1 MCNPIQQEHEIQQAP
16 APIVVQEQDQA
27 VQQAQAV
34 EQAQEQQQAVQQEQ
48 VQQQQQA
55 QQQPA
60 APVDAAPAQT
70 QNKKKTE
77 RIAPVTRKQVRGNF
91 SDVRKN
97 AFQENL
103 MDNVRMDA
111 AVHDSKPYRAV
122 MDAIRDYAS
131 MNLEKTSTD
140 KQSAALAKARRLLRA
155 HPATPDAQDA
165 EECISD
171 VYLRVWER
179 FSSFDRARGSLA
191 AWLTAVARNAA
202 VDRRRAVRP
211 PDEAWDGQA
220 GAAPSPE
227 DELLRR
233 ERTRQLKRA
242 VDALGAAEQVLFYR
256 KYYYLQSTAQIA
268 AEMGLS
274 ERAVEGRLYRL
285 RRRLQKAMG
294 GDAR

>member
-1 MCNPIQQEHEIQQAP
+1 M
-16 APIVVQEQDQA
+16 D
-27 VQQAQAV
+27 
-34 EQAQEQQQAVQQEQ
+34 
-48 VQQQQQA
+48 
-55 QQQPA
+55 
-60 APVDAAPAQT
+60 
-70 QNKKKTE
+70 E
-77 RIAPVTRKQVRGNF
+77 RILELLSAGDQEGITLLQKQYGSMVRYIVRGI
-91 SDVRKN
+91 
-97 AFQENL
+97 L
-103 MDNVRMDA
+103 
-111 AVHDSKPYRAV
+111 
-122 MDAIRDYAS
+122 
-131 MNLEKTSTD
+131 
-140 KQSAALAKARRLLRA
+140 
-155 HPATPDAQDA
+155 PDAQDA

-179 FSSFDRARGSLA
+179 FASCDAASGSRAGG
-191 AWLTAVARNAA
+191 LTAGARTAA
-202 VDRRRAVRP
+202 VDRRRAARP

>member
-1 MCNPIQQEHEIQQAP
+1 M
-16 APIVVQEQDQA
+16 D
-27 VQQAQAV
+27 
-34 EQAQEQQQAVQQEQ
+34 
-48 VQQQQQA
+48 
-55 QQQPA
+55 
-60 APVDAAPAQT
+60 
-70 QNKKKTE
+70 E
-77 RIAPVTRKQVRGNF
+77 RILELLSAGDQEGITLLQKQYGSMVRYIVRGI
-91 SDVRKN
+91 
-97 AFQENL
+97 L
-103 MDNVRMDA
+103 
-111 AVHDSKPYRAV
+111 
-122 MDAIRDYAS
+122 
-131 MNLEKTSTD
+131 
-140 KQSAALAKARRLLRA
+140 
-155 HPATPDAQDA
+155 PDAQDA

-191 AWLTAVARNAA
+191 TWLTAVARNAA

-285 RRRLQKAMG
+285 RRRLQKALG
-294 GDAR
+294 GDAL

>member
-1 MCNPIQQEHEIQQAP
+1 M
-16 APIVVQEQDQA
+16 D
-27 VQQAQAV
+27 
-34 EQAQEQQQAVQQEQ
+34 
-48 VQQQQQA
+48 
-55 QQQPA
+55 
-60 APVDAAPAQT
+60 
-70 QNKKKTE
+70 E
-77 RIAPVTRKQVRGNF
+77 RILELLSAGDQEGITLLQKQYGSMVRYIVRGI
-91 SDVRKN
+91 
-97 AFQENL
+97 L
-103 MDNVRMDA
+103 
-111 AVHDSKPYRAV
+111 
-122 MDAIRDYAS
+122 
-131 MNLEKTSTD
+131 
-140 KQSAALAKARRLLRA
+140 
-155 HPATPDAQDA
+155 PDAQDA

-220 GAAPSPE
+220 GVAPSPE

-294 GDAR
+294 GDAQ